1 MLAIPVRANS
11 SLARLVREDHA
22 YDSIRT
28 RSTEEKVRL
37 LIVRDLLRLGWE
49 MKLNSSSVELRPPS
63 TYDKGVI
70 WNSMQIR
77 KQESLIK
84 HKDWIGNHLDL
95 VRQNLGD
102 GPDVWAS
109 KIEPIIEVCK
119 TQDQLNLF
127 RICRFYWSSPY
138 SEYVGRRIKLLIRDN
153 AIASKPLIG
162 IAALGSSIIHIPDRD
177 AWIGWNKATR
187 TQNLVYT
194 MDAYVLGAMPPYNYL
209 LGGKLVS
216 YMITSR
222 EVREIYE
229 QKYEDR
235 ITRIS
240 GRRANR
246 LACIFTTG
254 LYGRSSQ
261 YNRVRFN
268 NSLLFIP
275 VGQTKGYGTLHLTD
289 ETFDA
294 MRDLLESRKIHVN
307 NRFGDGPIWR
317 MRVIRTAADI
327 LGFDADVLLKHS
339 FRRQVYAIPLAHN
352 VREFLRGEHS
362 KLRYH
367 NYSLKEL
374 VPYWRERWLSAR
386 KKNNQVSD
394 SVNRFKAAALAI
406 Q

>member
-1 MLAIPVRANS
+1 
-11 SLARLVREDHA
+11 
-22 YDSIRT
+22 
-28 RSTEEKVRL
+28 
-37 LIVRDLLRLGWE
+37 